1 MTAADLSALPTDEL
15 LARREE
21 IAEQLNPLWLRLDQL
36 DDEIMHRRREER
48 RSRLLAGPAHDFDPA
63 ADAAEGA

>member
-1 MTAADLSALPTDEL
+1 MSPADLATLSTREL

-48 RSRLLAGPAHDFDPA
+48 RERIVAGPAHDFEPA
-63 ADAAEGA
+63 ADAAEEA